1 MATTTTTTTPSS
13 DQDSSSSS
21 FDEGELT
28 CAVCLD
34 LYNEPTVLKCKHS
47 FCKEC
52 VAILTKPANLVSCPL
67 CREETKLEEIVPNTQ
82 LIIKVKNMKKVFD
95 IPKPCINKD
104 KARKIVIP
112 RNIKLLEEYDNA
124 IGKGTRTYIPVIHT
138 GFIGYGLDEEKEN
151 NHDMRF
157 WRAMII
163 GPQESP
169 IGQVIYNLSISVP
182 DGYPKEPPEVR
193 FVNPTIMMGCVNGR
207 GVVDISKIEK
217 VDMSTVEESTG
228 QTSEGLGE
236 FFVWSDNCNIA
247 DVLVGIR
254 ENMHLE
260 SVSNESGDLSNTN
273 YASRQ
278 NVDDSSNSENE
289 NGNNTATASSSE
301 T

>member
-1 MATTTTTTTPSS
+1 
-13 DQDSSSSS
+13 
-21 FDEGELT
+21 
-28 CAVCLD
+28 LD

-67 CREETKLEEIVPNTQ
+67 CREETKLEEITPNTQ
-82 LIIKVKNMKKVFD
+82 LIIKVKNMKKVD
-95 IPKPCINKD
+95 APKPSISKE

-169 IGQVIYNLSISVP
+169 IGQVIYNLTIVAP
-182 DGYPKEPPEVR
+182 DAYPKEPPEVR
-193 FVNPTIMMGCVNGR
+193 FVNPTILMGCVNAR
-207 GVVDISKIEK
+207 GVVDIAKIEK
-217 VDMSTVEESTG
+217 VDMSTVDESSG

-236 FFVWSDNCNIA
+236 YFSWNENCNLA
-247 DVLVGIR
+247 DVLVGLR
-254 ENMHLE
+254 ENMHIE
-260 SVSNESGDLSNTN
+260 SVSNESGDLSNST
-273 YASRQ
+273 YANRQ
-278 NVDDSSNSENE
+278 QSDIHNDND
-289 NGNNTATASSSE
+289 NNPPNNTASSSE